1 MPAINPARLKIRCT
15 KVGTHFSD
23 PYKFITKLH
32 DLLNYHADRIRR
44 PSEVGTPLPLI
55 PAYHVPVPVLR
66 GLEREILPRIKDA
79 PQEALALADAL
90 WSEEWLETR
99 LLAAAILGHVLPTS
113 PDPILDRVQKWGAD
127 CTEALLQKALFT
139 QGISHIREHYQD
151 EFLRIV
157 SNLVANPKKDTQ
169 REGLYAILP
178 LLEDESFQNLPVV
191 YRMLSTI
198 LGQEEIGLQSEIVA
212 VVKVLAKRSEQ
223 ETAFFLQEK
232 LLTSAKPRIT
242 RIIRQSLSS
251 FSEDYQNRLRG
262 ELRERRQR
270 A

>member
-15 KVGTHFSD
+15 EVGTHFSD
-23 PYKFITKLH
+23 PHKFITKLH
-32 DLLNYHADRIRR
+32 DLLNFHADRIRR
-44 PSEVGTPLPLI
+44 PGEVGTPLPLI
-55 PAYHVPVPVLR
+55 PAYYVPIQVLR
-66 GLEREILPRIKDA
+66 GLEREILPRIKHA

-139 QGISHIREHYQD
+139 QGISHIQEQYQSD
-151 EFLRIV
+151 FLRIV
-157 SNLVANPKKDTQ
+157 SDLVANPKKDAQ
-169 REGLYAILP
+169 RESLYAILP
-178 LLEDESFQNLPVV
+178 LLEDESFQNLPIV

-198 LGQEEIGLQSEIVA
+198 MGREETGLQNEIVA
-212 VVKVLAKRSEQ
+212 VIRILAKRSEQ

-232 LLTSAKPRIT
+232 LLTAQEPRIT
-242 RIIRQSLSS
+242 RIVRQSLPF
-251 FSEDYQNRLRG
+251 FSKEYQSRLRE
-262 ELRERRQR
+262 ELRQRRQ
-270 A
+270 